1 MTIGC
6 NENFLFLSL
15 CGFICLSTLRT
26 LVGMST
32 NKLGIFMGFLYGVGG
47 ASLGQ
52 EDPLEKEM
60 ATHPSILAWRIPR
73 TEEPGKRQS
82 MGRQRVKQD

>member
-1 MTIGC
+1 MTIEC

-15 CGFICLSTLRT
+15 CGFIRLSTLRT
-26 LVGMST
+26 FMGMST
-32 NKLGIFMGFLYGVGG
+32 SKLGIFMGFLSGVGG

-60 ATHPSILAWRIPR
+60 ATHSSILAWRIPR
-73 TEEPGKRQS
+73 TEEPGELQS